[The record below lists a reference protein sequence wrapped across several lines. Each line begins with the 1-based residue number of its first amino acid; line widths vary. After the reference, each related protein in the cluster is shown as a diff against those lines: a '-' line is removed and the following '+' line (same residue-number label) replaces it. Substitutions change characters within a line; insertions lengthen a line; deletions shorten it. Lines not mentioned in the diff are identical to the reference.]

1 MKKFRVVLDVQTSGV
16 DEFTFHIE
24 DQNVNTL
31 EEAIAFAKEN
41 IGYLDP
47 TIRHYPDENL
57 DNTPV
62 EDVTKCKELNDE

>member
-31 EEAIAFAKEN
+31 
-41 IGYLDP
+41 G
-47 TIRHYPDENL
+47 
-57 DNTPV
+57 
-62 EDVTKCKELNDE
+62 LNPSCDG